1 MSPHPWPACAG
12 ASIVAAL
19 VLFACALGLLLA
31 APPAGAAPPGP
42 AASESDVLI
51 GGKEARARLAAGEFA
66 ARRYPQAAREY
77 EALYAEFKEPGFLL
91 AAGRSR
97 LAAGHRAH
105 AVAYLS
111 RLLASGLL
119 TAADTQVAYGELEAA
134 QKAVTPVTLRI
145 SLPATSSTD
154 SSSSLNSL
162 KISAEF
168 VGPFASDPRP
178 PLEFPLLTGPG
189 PERVLLLQLD
199 PGAWR
204 LRVDDPALASVE
216 RMIDVLVQPG
226 DEVQLDLR
234 PHGPGPGLSRPRLLR
249 LVGVL
254 GGLGGATLGAGIG
267 VTVVGDLRVQ
277 RSLARSSGA
286 CVEQKDCRREVAD
299 AGGLRS
305 LGAGLLGA
313 GAGMTIAGL
322 TGLTRDPERRR
333 RLWLIELAVGGAG
346 IVGGSVAVAL
356 AARGFNDSNDPSG
369 RPEGDPE
376 AQARLER
383 RAAQHT
389 LASAGLGLGGGLAF
403 AAAVALLRTRI
414 DHQRQLQPSLGLSP
428 GGLGVGVSG
437 HF

>member
-1 MSPHPWPACAG
+1 M
-12 ASIVAAL
+12 
-19 VLFACALGLLLA
+19 LFACALGLLLA
-31 APPAGAAPPGP
+31 TPPAGP
-42 AASESDVLI
+42 AVVESDVLI
-51 GGKEARARLAAGEFA
+51 GGKEARARRAAGEFA

-77 EALYAEFKEPGFLL
+77 EALFAEFDEPGFLL

-134 QKAVTPVTLRI
+134 QKAVTPVTLRLK
-145 SLPATSSTD
+145 LPDVPSTD
-154 SSSSLNSL
+154 RDASSSPPYNNYNY
-162 KISAEF
+162 KKMISAEF
-168 VGPFASDPRP
+168 VAPFGSDPRP
-178 PLEFPLLTGPG
+178 ALEFPLPSGPG
-189 PERVLLLQLD
+189 PERVLVLQLD

-216 RMIDVLVQPG
+216 LMIDVLAQPG
-226 DEVQLDLR
+226 DEIPLDLR
-234 PHGPGPGLSRPRLLR
+234 PHGPGPSLSRPRLLR

-267 VTVVGDLRVQ
+267 VTIAGDLRVQ
-277 RSLARSSGA
+277 RSLARSSG
-286 CVEQKDCRREVAD
+286 CLEQKDCREELAD
-299 AGGLRS
+299 AGGLRG

-346 IVGGSVAVAL
+346 IIGGSVAVTL
-356 AARGFNDSNDPSG
+356 AARGFNESNQPSG
-369 RPEGDPE
+369 PEGDPE
-376 AQARLER
+376 AQARIER

-414 DHQRQLQPSLGLSP
+414 DQQRQLQPSLGLSP

-437 HF
+437 RF